1 MNFGQN
7 ILEVVQTNV
16 MPLFLAVL
24 VCVAVYFLVK
34 RELTKFVAFLAMSVV
49 VAGFVWSYV
58 NILDTKSQTFLCYI
72 SSH

>member
-49 VAGFVWSYV
+49 VAGFVVTPETVRDILV
-58 NILDTKSQTFLCYI
+58 NLFKSIFRA
-72 SSH
+72 

>member
-24 VCVAVYFLVK
+24 VCVAIYFLVK
-34 RELTKFVAFLAMSVV
+34 REMTKFVAFLAMSVV
-49 VAGFVWSYV
+49 VAGFVVTPETVRDILV
-58 NILDTKSQTFLCYI
+58 NLFKSIFRV
-72 SSH
+72 